1 MMPKLKLIFFFLFSF
16 ISLESLH
23 AQKTKVYGAVTDEE
37 TGEGLPFVRVYFYD
51 SKIGTTSDSTG
62 KYVLESYYATDSIV
76 FTFLGYK
83 NKVVK
88 IKKDV
93 SQELNCQLS
102 FEVVETEGVVIRPP
116 DEFPSTKLHKKL
128 IANKDVNNKEKLDA
142 YQYELYNKLQFDIN
156 NLGDK
161 FQDRGYV
168 KKLDLILEYLDSKES
183 GETYL
188 PLLLSETISDF
199 FYKNNPKNKKEVIT
213 ATKFTGF
220 KDLKLDQFTG
230 EMYLDINVY
239 DNYINIF
246 NKGFVSPAANF
257 ARMFYRFYLED
268 STYIDNRWCY
278 QLKFG
283 PKRSGDL
290 TFEGK
295 MWINDTTYAIKSI
308 KGNISE
314 GANINFV
321 NNLYF
326 EQDFDLVGPEVWM
339 LISEKLIVDL
349 KYVAQSKTLGMFAR
363 KHSSRKYFIINQE
376 HPNDFYK
383 SDNTVEVHPEAKTRS
398 EEYWEEHRHFPLSK
412 QEKGIDEM
420 VDSLYK
426 LPAFKFYKNVIYTAT
441 TGYYPFKNVELGNLN
456 NAFSVNP
463 VEKYRFGV
471 ALRTTNQFSKKI
483 EIGGRLAYGT
493 GDERFKYAFLTRM
506 NLSAK
511 KRALLSV
518 FYSNDIE
525 QIGLA
530 PNVAS
535 VGSTFGALFR
545 TGPLDKLTF
554 VEKVGYNLEKDIK
567 KDFVFFTG
575 FEWKEYT
582 ALGLAN
588 YERIQPITSTIENL
602 NVLTT
607 SEFTAR
613 IRWAKNEEFVASVFD
628 RKSITSKY
636 PAISLQCVFGIKGL
650 LGADYSYQKID
661 LLISH
666 NNNVGVFGR
675 IKYGVYGGYIFGSA
689 AYPFLKVH
697 EGSQTY
703 WFQSNSFNRMNFFEF
718 ISDKYVGAYA
728 EHHFGGLILDRVP
741 VVKSFKWRLVA
752 SGRSVY
758 GTISDKNIAEMI
770 LPASTKSFG
779 NIPYTEAS
787 VGIENI
793 FKMLRVDVV
802 WRLSHLDENTAPLG
816 IRGKLVFIF

>member
-102 FEVVETEGVVIRPP
+102 FEVVETEEVVIRPP